1 MTRRRTATTALLGD
15 ELGPRGRRRV
25 LIGSVVSGALL
36 VVVVVVALRRLASRG
51 QLDADLWR
59 PLADPRVARF
69 FLVGALNTVKAASA
83 AMVGAVALGMVL
95 ALGRLARAAPLRWLA
110 GTWVEF
116 FRGFPLLLLLL
127 FLAFGLPRYGI
138 KLPLLWTLVLAL
150 TLYNGAVLGEIFRA
164 GILSLD
170 RGQTEAAYAIGLGY
184 WQAMGSVI
192 VPQAFRRMVPAI
204 VSQLITLLKDTS
216 LGFFVQYEELL
227 RRGQLAGQDFRN
239 LLQSL
244 FVVAAMYVAANFVL
258 SRLARRLEV
267 RQRRRYRAGGIEVK
281 GGPEDLVLVD
291 ASTPTR
297 ARAAPVSS

>member
-36 VVVVVVALRRLASRG
+36 VVVVVVALRRFASRG
-51 QLDADLWR
+51 QLDAELWR
-59 PLADPRVARF
+59 PLADPRVMRF

-95 ALGRLARAAPLRWLA
+95 ALGRLARAAPVRWLA

-267 RQRRRYRAGGIEVK
+267 RQRRRYRAGGIEVT
-281 GGPEDLVLVD
+281 GGPEDLVMVD
-291 ASTPTR
+291 ASTPAR

>member
-1 MTRRRTATTALLGD
+1 MTRRSTATTALLGD

-25 LIGSVVSGALL
+25 LIGSLVSAVVLA
-36 VVVVVVALRRLASRG
+36 VAVVVAVRRLASRG
-51 QLDADLWR
+51 QLDPELWA
-59 PLADPRVARF
+59 PLADPRVVRF
-69 FLVGALNTVKAASA
+69 FLVGALNTVKAAGA

-95 ALGRLARAAPLRWLA
+95 ALGRLSRTAPVRWLA

-150 TLYNGAVLGEIFRA
+150 ALYNGAVLGEIFRA

-170 RGQTEAAYAIGLGY
+170 RGQTEASYAIGLGY
-184 WQAMGSVI
+184 WQTMGFVV

-216 LGFFVQYEELL
+216 LGFFVQFEELL

-244 FVVAAMYVAANFVL
+244 FVVAAMYIAANFML

-267 RQRRRYRAGGIEVK
+267 RQRRRYRAGSIDVT
-281 GGPEDLVLVD
+281 GGPEDLVTVD
-291 ASTPTR
+291 TSEDR
-297 ARAAPVSS
+297 DVRVVPVRS